1 MDDLTLK
8 ASTREVVGK
17 RTRFLRRQ
25 GITPIHLFG
34 HKIKSLT
41 LECDTEE
48 LIRVATKAGTTTI
61 LNLEVDSEKRP
72 RKVLIREVQMDAF
85 GRELLHVDF
94 YQVKKTEKMTA
105 DIPIILVGEAPAV
118 KSKENMVEQLLT
130 HLGVSCLPDK
140 IPPQIEVDISN
151 LEEAG
156 QAIHVSDI
164 SLDPEITVTTDA
176 EQPVVKISRVRAAA
190 ALEAEE
196 AAEEAAEAAEG
207 EAEEA
212 AEAPAAEETTEQE
225 G

>member
-72 RKVLIREVQMDAF
+72 RKVLIREVQKDAF

-94 YQVKKTEKMTA
+94 YQIRKTEKIKA
-105 DIPIILVGEAPAV
+105 DIPIVLTGESPAL
-118 KSKENMVEQLLT
+118 KFKGRLLIHPLST
-130 HLGVSCLPDK
+130 LSIECLPDK
-140 IPPQIEVDISN
+140 LLHEIPVDLSV
-151 LEEAG
+151 LEDVD
-156 QAIHVSDI
+156 QAIHVSD
-164 SLDPEITVTTDA
+164 LDLGDDITIHQDPS
-176 EQPVVKISRVRAAA
+176 ELIVKVSEKAIGKAIEEEEEAIEEGVEA
-190 ALEAEE
+190 EAEE
-196 AAEEAAEAAEG
+196 AS
-207 EAEEA
+207 
-212 AEAPAAEETTEQE
+212 APAAEETEAA
-225 G
+225 